1 MRIPR
6 RNFLATSAEFTVK
19 ADLWVT
25 AGLIALSLVPIAA
38 GAMRLAEL
46 ASGAEITPENARF
59 FAAPLPVVVH
69 ILSTSFYLLL
79 GAFQFSPASAAG
91 ESAGTAMLG
100 GCWFPSD
107 FSPHYRVCG

>member
-1 MRIPR
+1 MP
-6 RNFLATSAEFTVK
+6 
-19 ADLWVT
+19 

-69 ILSTSFYLLL
+69 ILSN
-79 GAFQFSPASAAG
+79 SPQAYAAG
-91 ESAGTAMLG
+91 ESAGTAVLDG
-100 GCWFPSD
+100 RWFPLD